1 MLPDPSVTDAESVT
15 PRLPAG
21 VELDFEVIG
30 MPWEEFLAFMKKE
43 WHPGQH
49 MALIGQTGANKTT
62 FAAPLL
68 EQRHYV
74 LAFDPKGGDST
85 LATLRWP
92 RLLRWPMTKKQ
103 LDQIAE
109 GYPARYIVGPKI
121 SRFEERPKQIEL
133 FRKVLQE
140 TFDMGGWTEYVD
152 EFQIAADR
160 KMMNLAK
167 EVETGLIAAR
177 DKKISVVT
185 AYQAPSWVPTAA
197 HRQASYLVLW
207 PTRSADVVKK
217 FGEVVGRDWRQLFQ
231 LMRNMPKWH
240 CLVATPDPFAP
251 LIITS
256 APKRR

>member
-1 MLPDPSVTDAESVT
+1 M
-15 PRLPAG
+15 PA
-21 VELDFEVIG
+21 VELDFDVVG
-30 MPWEEFLAFMKKE
+30 MPWDAFLEMMRRE
-43 WHPGQH
+43 WNPGQH
-49 MALIGQTGANKTT
+49 MALIGHTGANKTS
-62 FAAPLL
+62 FACPLL

-92 RLLRWPMTKKQ
+92 RLLKWPMTKKQ
-103 LDQIAE
+103 LDRIAE

-121 SRFEERPKQIEL
+121 MRSEERAAQQGL
-133 FRKVLQE
+133 FQRVLTD

-152 EFQIAADR
+152 EFQIAADK

-185 AYQAPSWVPTAA
+185 AYQAPAWVPSAA

-207 PTRSADVVKK
+207 PTRSQDVIKK
-217 FGEVVGRDWRQLFQ
+217 FAEVVGRDFRQLVT
-231 LMRNMPKWH
+231 LMRAMPKWH